1 MKNPF
6 ELPTPRAARALIGA
20 KLVHGAVAGT
30 IVETEAYV
38 AEDDPACHACGRRT
52 ARTEIFWG
60 EGGLAYVYLCYGVHW
75 CLNVVAH
82 GKGRG
87 GVVLLRAAMPLRG
100 LDEMRRRRG
109 RDDAPERVAS
119 GPARLTQAFGVT
131 GRFNGADL
139 RSGGF
144 RIDLPARA
152 PGRIAAGPRI
162 GITKAVGLR
171 YRYWIEGHPA
181 VSR

>member
-1 MKNPF
+1 MKNPY
-6 ELPTPRAARALIGA
+6 ELPTPRAARALLGA
-20 KLVHGAVAGT
+20 TLFHGRVAGT
-30 IVETEAYV
+30 IVETEAYA

-60 EGGLAYVYLCYGVHW
+60 EGGLAYVYLCYGLHW
-75 CLNVVAH
+75 CLNAVAH

-87 GVVLLRAAMPLRG
+87 GVVLLRAAMPVSG
-100 LDEMRRRRG
+100 LAEMRARRG

-131 GRFNGADL
+131 GRWNGADL
-139 RSGGF
+139 KAGPF
-144 RIDLPARA
+144 RIEMPSRR
-152 PGRIAAGPRI
+152 PEKIASGPRI
-162 GITKAVGLR
+162 GISKATEIGWR
-171 YRYWIEGHPA
+171 FWIEGHPA